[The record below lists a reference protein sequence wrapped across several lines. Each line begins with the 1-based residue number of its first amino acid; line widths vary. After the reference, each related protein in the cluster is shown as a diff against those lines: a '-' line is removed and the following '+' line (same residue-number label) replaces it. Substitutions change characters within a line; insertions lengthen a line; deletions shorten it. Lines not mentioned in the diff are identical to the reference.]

1 MSDSADPT
9 PTDETPDSAAEPASP
24 TPASEPAGASEA
36 PVGEPVAA
44 AAPAGEPAEKGKDEG
59 TSQLLYGIDDIPP
72 PAETLAL
79 GFQHYLTMFGSTVAI
94 PLILGPAFGIAAKS
108 TDMAALMAT
117 MFFVSGL
124 TTLLQTSFGNRL
136 PIVQGGTFSFLA
148 PTFAICGMAA
158 LANAGWE
165 VRMQHVQGAI
175 ILGAIV
181 EIIMGLTGLA
191 GFVLRFVGPITIAP
205 TIALI
210 GLALFQFGAP
220 VAGLDWWMGG
230 LTIFLII
237 LFSQVLRKKSRAFE
251 LYPIL
256 LALLIAWGVAG
267 ALTMAGVFGPGHPSH
282 VSLDNVRNAPYF
294 RIPMPFQWGMPQFG
308 AAAFMG
314 MLAGYLASVVESIGD
329 YYACARMSGAPE
341 PDAKL
346 VNRGITF
353 EGIGCL
359 IAGIF
364 GTGNGTTS
372 YSENIG
378 AIGLT
383 RVGSRRVVQAGAAIM
398 LVLGCVGKFG
408 ALFTTIPQPIVG
420 GMYCA
425 LFGMIAAV
433 GLSNLQRVDLN
444 SSRNLFILGFA
455 FFMGL
460 SMPYYISKNPISFA
474 KPAPMIA
481 LADGDTVNG
490 DAAALATLGLKPD
503 ATVAQAKAARDR
515 LLAIYVAPQTKEGE
529 APASTPMPGANP
541 GHKAALDGAVQ
552 ALSSKAPPAPEVEP
566 LQADDPVYTGGKGMK
581 ELGLTNQATVAQ
593 AQAIRDEL
601 AKLHAGEG
609 ALPGTDPAHVERL
622 NAAFASVGNRP
633 VSSGKESPM
642 DTFLGVLASLLNT
655 IGANGMAIAALLA
668 LILDNVV
675 PGTRE
680 ERGLATPA
688 H

>member
-9 PTDETPDSAAEPASP
+9 PSAETPESSPATESV
-24 TPASEPAGASEA
+24 TPEAASEA
-36 PVGEPVAA
+36 GSEPSVGEPVEAA
-44 AAPAGEPAEKGKDEG
+44 AAGGEKGKSGDPHA
-59 TSQLLYGIDDIPP
+59 LLYGIDDIPP

-94 PLILGPAFGIAAKS
+94 PLILGPALGIAANS

-117 MFFVSGL
+117 MFFVSGI
-124 TTLLQTSFGNRL
+124 TTLLQTTFGNRL

-181 EIIMGLTGLA
+181 EIVMGLTGLA
-191 GFVLRFVGPITIAP
+191 GYVLRFVGPITIAP

-256 LALLIAWGVAG
+256 LALLIAWGVAA
-267 ALTMAGVFGPGHPSH
+267 ALTAAGVFGPGHPSH

-294 RIPMPFQWGMPQFG
+294 RIPTPFQWGMPQFG

-383 RVGSRRVVQAGAAIM
+383 RVGSRRVVQAGALIM
-398 LVLGCVGKFG
+398 LLLGCVGKFG

-460 SMPYYISKNPISFA
+460 SMPYYISQKPISFA
-474 KPAPMIA
+474 DPPAMIA
-481 LADGDTVNG
+481 LADGEPVNP
-490 DAAALATLGLKPD
+490 DAGALATLGLKAD

-515 LLAIYVAPQTKEGE
+515 LLAIYVVPVTKEGE
-529 APASTPMPGANP
+529 TPATTPLPGANP
-541 GHKAALDGAVQ
+541 GHQAALDGALE
-552 ALSSKAPPAPEVEP
+552 ALSSKAPPPPILEP
-566 LQADDPVYTGGKGMK
+566 LQADDPVYTGGEGMK
-581 ELGLTNQATVAQ
+581 KLGLTNQATVAQ
-593 AQAIRDEL
+593 AEAIRDEL
-601 AKLHAGEG
+601 AKLHAGEA
-609 ALPGTDPAHVERL
+609 ALAGTDPAHVERL

-633 VSSGKESPM
+633 VVTGKESTGDM
-642 DTFLGVLASLLNT
+642 LLAMLASLLNT
-655 IGANGMAIAALLA
+655 IGANGMAVAAMLALL
-668 LILDNVV
+668 LDNLV

-680 ERGLATPA
+680 ERGLAIPA